1 MNGAVDASLD
11 FPCTCIAL
19 EKQSERSYTP
29 EPLGDSSTRRANAG
43 VTRLDPAPTIL
54 NSFSALNP
62 DFAARLEGKQR
73 SSIMYQALETMRG
86 HIQGSNIKGAF
97 LSCRSMARCAWSTL
111 SISRSISDSS
121 ASDSV
126 IRMRLPSAYN
136 ESRACSWV
144 RSSPGRRNFHAAA
157 RTETRPPNII
167 GTRKIAFPHLSRKLT
182 CVPL

>member
-1 MNGAVDASLD
+1 MNGAADASLD
-11 FPCTCIAL
+11 FPCTSIAL

-29 EPLGDSSTRRANAG
+29 EPRGDKRNPRANVPG

-97 LSCRSMARCAWSTL
+97 LSCPFHGALRLEHPVDLAFYFRQLC
-111 SISRSISDSS
+111 
-121 ASDSV
+121 
-126 IRMRLPSAYN
+126 IRFRYPY
-136 ESRACSWV
+136 
-144 RSSPGRRNFHAAA
+144 AAPQ
-157 RTETRPPNII
+157 RI
-167 GTRKIAFPHLSRKLT
+167 
-182 CVPL
+182 